1 MMYLENKLAQY
12 LPVES
17 GKLLLRLSIAI
28 LILFHGFKKFSYGI
42 SGVKAL
48 VFKAG
53 LPEFL
58 AYGVYMGELIIPFL
72 LIVGLFTR
80 LSAIILSATM
90 MAAIF
95 LAFSDKFLI
104 LDAKTG
110 GPLIELPLLYFL
122 VSLSIAFL
130 GAGKYSI
137 DNKFQHY
144 QK

>member
-1 MMYLENKLAQY
+1 MLSIEKKLAKY
-12 LPVES
+12 LTEET
-17 GKLLLRLSIAI
+17 GKLLLRLSVAI

-48 VFKAG
+48 VLKAG

-72 LIVGLFTR
+72 LLIGLFTR
-80 LSAIILSATM
+80 ISALILSVTM

-95 LAFSDKFLI
+95 LAYSDKLLM

-110 GPLIELPLLYFL
+110 GPLIELPLLYL
-122 VSLSIAFL
+122 LASLSIAFL
-130 GAGKYSI
+130 GAGKYSLDRKI
-137 DNKFQHY
+137 HS
-144 QK
+144 

>member
-1 MMYLENKLAQY
+1 MLSIEKKLAKY
-12 LPVES
+12 LTEET
-17 GKLLLRLSIAI
+17 GKLLLRLSVAI

-48 VFKAG
+48 VLKAG

-72 LIVGLFTR
+72 LIIGLFTR
-80 LSAIILSATM
+80 ISALILSVTM

-95 LAFSDKFLI
+95 LAYADKLLM

-110 GPLIELPLLYFL
+110 GPLIELPLLYL
-122 VSLSIAFL
+122 LASLSIAFL
-130 GAGKYSI
+130 GAGKYSLDRKI
-137 DNKFQHY
+137 HS
-144 QK
+144 

>member
-1 MMYLENKLAQY
+1 MLSIEKKLAKY
-12 LPVES
+12 LTEET
-17 GKLLLRLSIAI
+17 GKLLLRLSVAI

-48 VFKAG
+48 VLKAG

-72 LIVGLFTR
+72 LIIGLFTR
-80 LSAIILSATM
+80 ISALILSVTM

-95 LAFSDKFLI
+95 LAYSDKLLM

-110 GPLIELPLLYFL
+110 GPLIELPLLYL
-122 VSLSIAFL
+122 LASLSIAFL
-130 GAGKYSI
+130 GAGKYSLDRKI
-137 DNKFQHY
+137 HS
-144 QK
+144 

>member
-1 MMYLENKLAQY
+1 MMCIENKLANY
-12 LPVES
+12 LTAES

-28 LILFHGFKKFSYGI
+28 LMLFHGFKKFSFGI

-48 VFKAG
+48 VLKAG

-80 LSAIILSATM
+80 MSAMILSATM
-90 MAAIF
+90 MVAIY
-95 LAFSDKFLI
+95 LAFSDKLLM

-137 DNKFQHY
+137 DHKFQHC

>member
-1 MMYLENKLAQY
+1 VLSIEKKLAKY
-12 LPVES
+12 LTEET
-17 GKLLLRLSIAI
+17 GKLLLRLSVAI

-48 VFKAG
+48 VLKAG

-72 LIVGLFTR
+72 LLIGLFTR
-80 LSAIILSATM
+80 ISALILSVTM

-95 LAFSDKFLI
+95 LAYSDKLLM

-110 GPLIELPLLYFL
+110 GPLIELPLLYL
-122 VSLSIAFL
+122 LASLSIAFL
-130 GAGKYSI
+130 GAGKYSLDRKI
-137 DNKFQHY
+137 HS
-144 QK
+144 

>member
-1 MMYLENKLAQY
+1 VLSIEKKLAKY
-12 LPVES
+12 LTEET
-17 GKLLLRLSIAI
+17 GKLLLRLSVAI

-48 VFKAG
+48 VLKAG

-72 LIVGLFTR
+72 LIIGLFTR
-80 LSAIILSATM
+80 ISALILSVTM

-95 LAFSDKFLI
+95 LAYSDKLLM

-110 GPLIELPLLYFL
+110 GPLIELPLLYL
-122 VSLSIAFL
+122 LASLSIAFL
-130 GAGKYSI
+130 GAGKYSLDRKI
-137 DNKFQHY
+137 HS
-144 QK
+144 